1 MRRLKRTLTA
11 LALVAVAVGRTLGWS
26 PVSAQT
32 LLTAP
37 LPGVE
42 AWLADTS
49 LGRPL
54 PDPSTAGPAEIAAF
68 FDGTTERQRVRL
80 AEEHPAVVGNLDGAP
95 IGLRYRANKAATGR
109 DGVLA
114 YDPRGRGRIATVI
127 GDLATA
133 AHVSIVVPGSDISA
147 SSRFGRLE
155 RMAERLQKEAG
166 EDTAV
171 IAWAGYTTPEGLGID
186 AATGR
191 LAEDGAER
199 LTLLTRG
206 LDAIGAPDPVLFCHS
221 YGSVVCGLAAAGTD
235 ATDIVVLGSPG
246 MRAGTA
252 ADLRTDATVWAATSP
267 RDWIRHI
274 PHVEFLGLGH
284 GTDPTDPAFGARTL
298 DASRVPLHSAY
309 FDTGTTTLAA
319 FAAIAT
325 GGDPR

>member
-1 MRRLKRTLTA
+1 MRRFKRTSTV
-11 LALVAVAVGRTLGWS
+11 LALVAVTVGSTAGWS
-26 PVSAQT
+26 SVAARTP
-32 LLTAP
+32 LTAP
-37 LPGVE
+37 LPGTE
-42 AWLADTS
+42 EWLADTS

-54 PDPSTAGPAEIAAF
+54 PDPATAEPAEIAEF
-68 FDGTTERQRVRL
+68 FDGTTARQRIRL

-95 IGLRYRANKAATGR
+95 VELRYRANKAATGR
-109 DGVLA
+109 DNVLA

-133 AHVSIVVPGSDISA
+133 AHVSIVVPGSDIAA

-155 RMAERLQKEAG
+155 RMADHLQKKAG
-166 EDTAV
+166 ADTAV
-171 IAWAGYTTPEGLGID
+171 IAWVGYTTPEGVGIG

-191 LAEDGAER
+191 LAKDGAER
-199 LTLLTRG
+199 LTRLTRG
-206 LDAIGAPDPVLFCHS
+206 LDATGAPDPVLFCHS

-235 ATDIVVLGSPG
+235 ATDIVVVGSPG

-252 ADLRTDATVWAATSP
+252 ADLHTTATVWAATSP
-267 RDWIRHI
+267 KDWIRRI
-274 PHVEFLGLGH
+274 PNVEFLGLGH